1 MAREVATVFYVQR
14 FKHLKRLQQR
24 LRRVSRMAV
33 LMQPLDQGLLPFAAA
48 ELGTVRQA
56 RCSRQ
61 RNRPVSVDR
70 RKHWLMSFQ

>member
-48 ELGTVRQA
+48 ELGHRQTSTMFTSEESS
-56 RCSRQ
+56 C
-61 RNRPVSVDR
+61 
-70 RKHWLMSFQ
+70 LC